1 MEIALLNVRVTFQ
14 KNTVTV
20 DAIGNHKNEWTDEYS
35 CYATVSGEG
44 GTEIQTAGVTVD
56 NTDLAFTVRYCRATS
71 GITTDEFR
79 VLFGGEIYNILSIDH
94 LNYKKNA
101 LKFKCQKVRR

>member
-1 MEIALLNVRVTFQ
+1 MEIALVNVRVMFQ
-14 KNTVTV
+14 KNAVTV

-44 GTEIQTAGVTVD
+44 GTEAQIAGITVD
-56 NTDLAFTVRYCRATS
+56 QSDLAFTVRYCRKSA
-71 GITTDEFR
+71 GITTDGYR

-94 LNYKKNA
+94 LNFKKNA

>member
-1 MEIALLNVRVTFQ
+1 MEITLLNVRVTFQ

-20 DAIGNHKNEWTDEYS
+20 DAIGNHKNGWEDEYS
-35 CYATVSGEG
+35 CYATISGEG
-44 GTEIQTAGVTVD
+44 GTETQAAGTTVD
-56 NTDLAFTVRYCRATS
+56 NADLAFTVRYCKKS
-71 GITTDEFR
+71 VQITVDGYR
-79 VLFGGEIYNILSIDH
+79 VLFGGEIYNILAIDH

>member
-1 MEIALLNVRVTFQ
+1 MDVALLNVRVMFQ
-14 KNTVTV
+14 KNAVTV
-20 DAIGNHKNEWTDEYS
+20 DAIGNHKNGWTDAYS

-44 GTEIQTAGVTVD
+44 GTETQIAGTTVD
-56 NTDLAFTVRYCRATS
+56 NADLAFTVRYCRKSAE
-71 GITTDEFR
+71 ITTDGYR

-94 LNYKKNA
+94 MNFKKKS